1 MKDSPAQEAS
11 RAFVETFIETYL
23 LVRNNFYRQT
33 QVPIL
38 VNQFVV
44 LMALINDPSASISE
58 ISRTLNISKQ
68 QMTTIIDK
76 LVKSGLAQRHPDIN
90 DRRRT
95 VITITDAGMAILDQ
109 QKDTVHLM
117 FHERIS
123 RLSPEEIG
131 QLAQATYTYNRLVRK
146 MFL

>member
-1 MKDSPAQEAS
+1 MKDSPAQEAA

-33 QVPIL
+33 QVPIP

-95 VITITDAGMAILDQ
+95 VITITDAGMATLDQ
-109 QKDTVHLM
+109 QKETVHLM

>member
-1 MKDSPAQEAS
+1 MKDPPALDAA
-11 RAFVETFIETYL
+11 RAFVRTFIETYL
-23 LVRNNFYRQT
+23 FVRNNFYRQT
-33 QVPIL
+33 QVPIP

-109 QKDTVHLM
+109 QKETVHLM

>member
-33 QVPIL
+33 QVPIP

-109 QKDTVHLM
+109 QKETVHLM

-123 RLSPEEIG
+123 CLSQEEIG
-131 QLAQATYTYNRLVRK
+131 QLTQATYTYNRLVRK

>member
-33 QVPIL
+33 QVPIP

-109 QKDTVHLM
+109 QKETVHLM

-123 RLSPEEIG
+123 RLSQEEIG
-131 QLAQATYTYNRLVRK
+131 LLTQATYTYNRLVRK

>member
-1 MKDSPAQEAS
+1 MKDSPAQEAA
-11 RAFVETFIETYL
+11 RAFVETCIEAYL
-23 LVRNNFYRQT
+23 VVRNNVYRQT
-33 QVPIL
+33 QVPIP

-76 LVKSGLAQRHPDIN
+76 PVNSGLAQRHPDTN

-109 QKDTVHLM
+109 QKETVHLM

>member
-109 QKDTVHLM
+109 QKETVHLM

>member
-33 QVPIL
+33 QVPIP

-109 QKDTVHLM
+109 QKETVHLM